1 MQAALLIESNPTRVG
16 MSVVNKVTN
25 SDLLAIRAAFNRW
38 TGPVQRLD
46 AEGKRRELADREH
59 MMTALLRLHALS
71 RTSLPAGLL
80 RPVQAVDVER
90 VLSCFRRLELMGGAT
105 PAKIA
110 DYCERVAEGDDNVIA
125 HRADPLLLRY
135 VLTYHEQAAEAWF
148 ADKDLERLR
157 YFCERADLAGMHA
170 WFEKLGAHKETL
182 PKGACQFL
190 RLFLLRLW
198 NKRMGDLETLAFEQ
212 AVLEVRLYDTM
223 GWENT
228 RMFCALL
235 RRIGGGNMPAF
246 AAYLNSED
254 IQEALVLHEGLGDAE
269 QSAHFRAL
277 AAVHDARLVGEL
289 ERAVFAN
296 AAHIDATL
304 NAAAKVAPSEPAPN
318 PPAAESKPPVKTSRF
333 GRFFGGGR

>member
-1 MQAALLIESNPTRVG
+1 MHAALLIGSNPTLVG
-16 MSVVNKVTN
+16 MSAVPTVDD

-38 TGPVQRLD
+38 TGPVQRFD
-46 AEGKRRELADREH
+46 VEGKKRELADREE
-59 MMTALLRLHALS
+59 MMTALLRLYTMS
-71 RTSLPAGLL
+71 RASFPSGAA
-80 RPVQAVDVER
+80 RPVQALDVER

-110 DYCERVAEGDDNVIA
+110 DYCERASEGDDNVIA

-135 VLTYHEQAAEAWF
+135 VLTYHEQATEAWF
-148 ADKDLERLR
+148 ADKDLGRLR
-157 YFCERADLAGMHA
+157 YVCERADLTGMRA
-170 WFEKLGAHKETL
+170 WFEKLGADKETL

-198 NKRMGDLETLAFEQ
+198 NNRMGDLETLAFEQ

-246 AAYLNSED
+246 GAYLNSED
-254 IQEALVLHEGLGDAE
+254 IKEALALHEALGDAQ

-277 AAVHDARLVGEL
+277 ATVHDAKLVGEL

-296 AAHIDATL
+296 AAHIDAALKASAQT
-304 NAAAKVAPSEPAPN
+304 AEPEPISPQSMEAK
-318 PPAAESKPPVKTSRF
+318 PPAKTSRF
-333 GRFFGGGR
+333 GRLFGGGR